1 VAIGYKQGVIMNI
14 FWMCIFGLCLVIFY
28 LWWQIFKLKILIT
41 TVIFQDKSRELLDEY
56 MDDLN
61 FKGGHNTERN

>member
-1 VAIGYKQGVIMNI
+1 M
-14 FWMCIFGLCLVIFY
+14 FGLCLVICY
-28 LWWQIFKLKILIT
+28 LWWQIFKLRILIT
-41 TVIFQDKSRELLDEY
+41 TVILEEKSRELFDEY

>member
-1 VAIGYKQGVIMNI
+1 MNI
-14 FWMCIFGLCLVIFY
+14 FWMCMFGLCLVICY
-28 LWWQIFKLKILIT
+28 LWWQIFKLRILIT
-41 TVIFQDKSRELLDEY
+41 TVILQEKSRELFDEY

>member
-1 VAIGYKQGVIMNI
+1 MNI
-14 FWMCIFGLCLVIFY
+14 FWMCIFGLCIVISY
-28 LWWQIFKLKILIT
+28 LWWQIFKLKVLIT

-56 MDDLN
+56 MQDLN